1 MLRALKQFFEQNI
14 THPQSGT
21 PEQALHVATA
31 ALLAEIVRIDGDVQP
46 EERAIAVR
54 AIHEKFG
61 LGAAQA
67 DTLLQL
73 AEAEV
78 AGATD
83 YYQFTSLIN
92 QHFSQEKKERMIELM
107 WQVAYADGQL
117 SAHELHV
124 MRKMAR
130 LLHVPDSAYIAAK
143 MRARD
148 AIGLN
153 AAANDNAAGG
163 AS

>member
-107 WQVAYADGQL
+107 WQVAYSDGQL

-124 MRKMAR
+124 MRKMAG

-148 AIGLN
+148 AIGRN
-153 AAANDNAAGG
+153 AAGNDDAAGG